1 MSSNPAKHIGI
12 KQQKLIE
19 ESIKNYVVYYDKTF
33 SLYLKLRSDILELH
47 NTVRLLSTHKEKRNN
62 SNPDDNET
70 KEEVSTAE
78 ENSISKDE
86 IEPDNIKIDEA
97 DAESFKNKLAE
108 AAVRLEQLKF
118 EADKVQITYESYLD
132 ELRNILAIE
141 SRKHAEGYQPE
152 VLTDAK
158 NKLSSL
164 VNQETELNAKID
176 DIKTVQK
183 PFLDKVTNLVSNFN
197 SNITS
202 STARVIHPSLL
213 RNIDDEGTENSV
225 QVNYNHLVFAK
236 LDISRFFAQRTPV
249 SELNDV
255 LLSQV
260 QDILESNSRVFD
272 KVETQ
277 SSSEDSQKLL
287 YKLARSSLHDINQN
301 TDLDEY
307 DDLIDK
313 AIKDISISYQE
324 NQVIKAQ
331 WSKHARKVEK
341 IKHILEEQ
349 DEDGDIEMI

>member
-33 SLYLKLRSDILELH
+33 SSYLKLRSDILELH
-47 NTVRLLSTHKEKRNN
+47 NTVRLLSTHKEKRNT

-70 KEEVSTAE
+70 KEEVGTAE

-97 DAESFKNKLAE
+97 DAESFKNNLAE

-118 EADKVQITYESYLD
+118 EADKVQITYESYLN

-183 PFLDKVTNLVSNFN
+183 PLLDKVTNLVSNFN

-236 LDISRFFAQRTPV
+236 SDISRFFAQRTAV

>member
-70 KEEVSTAE
+70 KEEVGTAE

-183 PFLDKVTNLVSNFN
+183 PLLDKVTNLVSNFN

-236 LDISRFFAQRTPV
+236 LDISRFFAQRTAV

>member
-1 MSSNPAKHIGI
+1 M
-12 KQQKLIE
+12 
-19 ESIKNYVVYYDKTF
+19 
-33 SLYLKLRSDILELH
+33 
-47 NTVRLLSTHKEKRNN
+47 RLLSTHKEKRNT

-118 EADKVQITYESYLD
+118 EADKVQITYESYLN

-183 PFLDKVTNLVSNFN
+183 PLLDKVTNLVSNFN

-236 LDISRFFAQRTPV
+236 LDISRFFAQRTAV

>member
-47 NTVRLLSTHKEKRNN
+47 NTVRLLSTHKEKRNT

-118 EADKVQITYESYLD
+118 EADKVQITYESYLN

-183 PFLDKVTNLVSNFN
+183 PLLDKVTNLVSNFN

-236 LDISRFFAQRTPV
+236 LDISRFFAERTAV

-260 QDILESNSRVFD
+260 HDILESNSRVFD

-301 TDLDEY
+301 TELDVCV
-307 DDLIDK
+307 DLIVL
-313 AIKDISISYQE
+313 AIMDISISYQE

>member
-33 SLYLKLRSDILELH
+33 SLYLKLLSDILELH

-70 KEEVSTAE
+70 KEEVGTAE

-118 EADKVQITYESYLD
+118 EADKVQITYESYLN

-183 PFLDKVTNLVSNFN
+183 PLLDKVTNLVSNFN

-236 LDISRFFAQRTPV
+236 LDISRFFAERTAV

>member
-33 SLYLKLRSDILELH
+33 SSYLKLRSDILELH
-47 NTVRLLSTHKEKRNN
+47 NTVRLLSTHKEKRNT

-86 IEPDNIKIDEA
+86 IEPDNTKIDEA

-118 EADKVQITYESYLD
+118 EADKVQITYESYLN

-236 LDISRFFAQRTPV
+236 SDISRFFAQRTAV

>member
-70 KEEVSTAE
+70 KEEVGTAE

-97 DAESFKNKLAE
+97 DAESFKNNLAE

-183 PFLDKVTNLVSNFN
+183 PLLDKVTNLVSNFN

-236 LDISRFFAQRTPV
+236 LDISRFFAQRTAV

>member
-19 ESIKNYVVYYDKTF
+19 EYKEHVVYYDKTF

-47 NTVRLLSTHKEKRNN
+47 NTVRLLSTHKEKRNT

-97 DAESFKNKLAE
+97 DAESFKNNLAE

-118 EADKVQITYESYLD
+118 EADKVQITYESYLN

-176 DIKTVQK
+176 DIK
-183 PFLDKVTNLVSNFN
+183 LC
-197 SNITS
+197 
-202 STARVIHPSLL
+202 RSLF
-213 RNIDDEGTENSV
+213 R
-225 QVNYNHLVFAK
+225 
-236 LDISRFFAQRTPV
+236 
-249 SELNDV
+249 
-255 LLSQV
+255 
-260 QDILESNSRVFD
+260 
-272 KVETQ
+272 Q
-277 SSSEDSQKLL
+277 S
-287 YKLARSSLHDINQN
+287 H
-301 TDLDEY
+301 
-307 DDLIDK
+307 
-313 AIKDISISYQE
+313 
-324 NQVIKAQ
+324 
-331 WSKHARKVEK
+331 
-341 IKHILEEQ
+341 
-349 DEDGDIEMI
+349 

>member
-33 SLYLKLRSDILELH
+33 SSYLKLRSDILELH

-70 KEEVSTAE
+70 KEEVGTAE

-97 DAESFKNKLAE
+97 DAESFKNNLAE

-118 EADKVQITYESYLD
+118 EADKVQITYESYLN

-183 PFLDKVTNLVSNFN
+183 PLLDKVTNLVSNFN

-236 LDISRFFAQRTPV
+236 SDISRFFAERTAV

>member
-47 NTVRLLSTHKEKRNN
+47 NTVRLLSTHKEKRNT

-118 EADKVQITYESYLD
+118 EADKVQITYESYLN

-236 LDISRFFAQRTPV
+236 LDISRFFAQRTAV

-307 DDLIDK
+307 DDLIDI

>member
-33 SLYLKLRSDILELH
+33 SSYLKLRSDILELH
-47 NTVRLLSTHKEKRNN
+47 NTVRLLSTHKEKRNT

-118 EADKVQITYESYLD
+118 EADKVQITYESYLN

-183 PFLDKVTNLVSNFN
+183 PLLDKVTNLVSNFN

-236 LDISRFFAQRTPV
+236 SDISRFFAQRTAV

>member
-33 SLYLKLRSDILELH
+33 SSYLKLRSDILELH

-97 DAESFKNKLAE
+97 DAESFKNNLAE

-183 PFLDKVTNLVSNFN
+183 PLLDKVTNLVSNFN

-236 LDISRFFAQRTPV
+236 SDISRFFAERTAV

>member
-47 NTVRLLSTHKEKRNN
+47 NTVRLLIHKEKRNT
-62 SNPDDNET
+62 SRTDDNAT
-70 KEEVSTAE
+70 KVEDSTTAE
-78 ENSISKDE
+78 NSSNKDDS
-86 IEPDNIKIDEA
+86 EPNSTRIDEA
-97 DAESFKNKLAE
+97 DVQSFKNNLAE

-118 EADKVQITYESYLD
+118 EADRVQITYESYLN
-132 ELRNILAIE
+132 ELRNVLVIE
-141 SRKHAEGYQPE
+141 SRRYTEDYQPE
-152 VLTDAK
+152 ILTDAK

-164 VNQETELNAKID
+164 VNQETELNGKID
-176 DIKTVQK
+176 DIKNVQK
-183 PFLDKVTNLVSNFN
+183 PLLDKVTNLVSNFN

-202 STARVIHPSLL
+202 STARVIHPTLL
-213 RNIDDEGTENSV
+213 RNIDDEGTENSI

-236 LDISRFFAQRTPV
+236 LDISRFFVEKTAI

-260 QDILESNSRVFD
+260 QDILETNTRIFD
-272 KVETQ
+272 KFETNN
-277 SSSEDSQKLL
+277 SNDDSQKLL
-287 YKLARSSLHDINQN
+287 YKLARSSLHDITQN
-301 TDLDEY
+301 TDIEEY

-324 NQVIKAQ
+324 NQVIKAE

-341 IKHILEEQ
+341 IKHILEER
-349 DEDGDIEMI
+349 DDDGDVEMM

>member
-70 KEEVSTAE
+70 KEEVGTAE

-97 DAESFKNKLAE
+97 DAESFKNNLAE

-183 PFLDKVTNLVSNFN
+183 PLLDKVTNLVSNFN

-236 LDISRFFAQRTPV
+236 LDISRFFAERTAV

>member
-70 KEEVSTAE
+70 KEEVGTAE

-183 PFLDKVTNLVSNFN
+183 PLLDKVTNLVSNFN

-236 LDISRFFAQRTPV
+236 LDISRFFAERTAV

>member
-33 SLYLKLRSDILELH
+33 SSYLKLRSDILELH

-118 EADKVQITYESYLD
+118 EADKVQITYESYLN

-183 PFLDKVTNLVSNFN
+183 PLLDKVTNLVSNFN

-236 LDISRFFAQRTPV
+236 SDISRFFAQRTAV

>member
-47 NTVRLLSTHKEKRNN
+47 NTVRLLSTHKEKRNT

-70 KEEVSTAE
+70 KEEVGTAE

-97 DAESFKNKLAE
+97 DAESFKNNLAE

-118 EADKVQITYESYLD
+118 EADKVQITYESYLN

-176 DIKTVQK
+176 DIKLCRS
-183 PFLDKVTNLVSNFN
+183 FLDKVTNLVSNFN

-236 LDISRFFAQRTPV
+236 LDISRFLRRGRQLV
-249 SELNDV
+249 N
-255 LLSQV
+255 
-260 QDILESNSRVFD
+260 
-272 KVETQ
+272 
-277 SSSEDSQKLL
+277 
-287 YKLARSSLHDINQN
+287 
-301 TDLDEY
+301 
-307 DDLIDK
+307 
-313 AIKDISISYQE
+313 
-324 NQVIKAQ
+324 
-331 WSKHARKVEK
+331 
-341 IKHILEEQ
+341 
-349 DEDGDIEMI
+349 

>member
-33 SLYLKLRSDILELH
+33 SSYLKLRSDILELH

-118 EADKVQITYESYLD
+118 EADKVQITYESYLN

-183 PFLDKVTNLVSNFN
+183 PLLDKVTNLVSNFN

-236 LDISRFFAQRTPV
+236 SDISRFFAERTAV

>member
-47 NTVRLLSTHKEKRNN
+47 NTVRLLSTHKEKRNT

-70 KEEVSTAE
+70 KEEVGTAE

-118 EADKVQITYESYLD
+118 EADKVQITYESYLN

-236 LDISRFFAQRTPV
+236 LDISRFFAQRTAV

-349 DEDGDIEMI
+349 DEGGDIEMI

>member
-47 NTVRLLSTHKEKRNN
+47 NTVRLLSTHKEKRNT

-86 IEPDNIKIDEA
+86 IELDNIKIDEA

-183 PFLDKVTNLVSNFN
+183 PLLDKVTNLVSNFN

-236 LDISRFFAQRTPV
+236 LDISRFFAQRTAV

>member
-47 NTVRLLSTHKEKRNN
+47 NTVRLLSTHKEKRNT

-118 EADKVQITYESYLD
+118 EADKVQITYESYLN

-183 PFLDKVTNLVSNFN
+183 PLLDKVTNLVSNFN

-236 LDISRFFAQRTPV
+236 LDISRFFAQRTAV

-324 NQVIKAQ
+324 NQVIKA
-331 WSKHARKVEK
+331 
-341 IKHILEEQ
+341 
-349 DEDGDIEMI
+349 

>member
-183 PFLDKVTNLVSNFN
+183 PLLDKVTNLVSNFN

>member
-33 SLYLKLRSDILELH
+33 SSYLKLRSDILELH

-183 PFLDKVTNLVSNFN
+183 PLLDKVTNLVSNFN
-197 SNITS
+197 SNVTS

-236 LDISRFFAQRTPV
+236 SDISRFFAERTAV

>member
-47 NTVRLLSTHKEKRNN
+47 NTVRLLSTHKEKRNT

-70 KEEVSTAE
+70 KEEVGTAE

-97 DAESFKNKLAE
+97 DAESFKNNLAE

-118 EADKVQITYESYLD
+118 EADKVQITYESYLN

-236 LDISRFFAQRTPV
+236 LDISRFFAQRTAV

>member
-33 SLYLKLRSDILELH
+33 SSYLKLRSDILELH
-47 NTVRLLSTHKEKRNN
+47 NTVRLLSTHKEKRNT

-97 DAESFKNKLAE
+97 DAESTIE
-108 AAVRLEQLKF
+108 F
-118 EADKVQITYESYLD
+118 EADKVQITYESYLN

-183 PFLDKVTNLVSNFN
+183 PLLDKVTNLVSNFN

-236 LDISRFFAQRTPV
+236 SDISRFFAQRTAV

>member
-1 MSSNPAKHIGI
+1 M
-12 KQQKLIE
+12 
-19 ESIKNYVVYYDKTF
+19 VYYDKTF

-47 NTVRLLSTHKEKRNN
+47 NTVRLLSTHKEKRNT

-118 EADKVQITYESYLD
+118 EADKVQITYESYLN

-183 PFLDKVTNLVSNFN
+183 PLLDKVTNLVSNFN

-236 LDISRFFAQRTPV
+236 LDISRFFAQRTAV

>member
-33 SLYLKLRSDILELH
+33 SSYLKLRSDILELH
-47 NTVRLLSTHKEKRNN
+47 NTVRLLSTHKEKRNT

-70 KEEVSTAE
+70 KEEVGTAE

-97 DAESFKNKLAE
+97 DAESFKNNLAE

-118 EADKVQITYESYLD
+118 EADKVQITYESYLN

-236 LDISRFFAQRTPV
+236 SDISRFFAQRTAV

>member
-47 NTVRLLSTHKEKRNN
+47 NTVRLLSTHKEKRNT

-70 KEEVSTAE
+70 KEEVGTAE

-97 DAESFKNKLAE
+97 DAESFKNNLAE

-183 PFLDKVTNLVSNFN
+183 PLLDKVTNLVSNFN

-236 LDISRFFAQRTPV
+236 LDISRFFAQRTAV

>member
-118 EADKVQITYESYLD
+118 EADKVQVTYESYLN

-164 VNQETELNAKID
+164 VNQETDLNAKID

-183 PFLDKVTNLVSNFN
+183 PLLDKVTNLVSNFN

>member
-47 NTVRLLSTHKEKRNN
+47 NTVRLLSTHKEKRNT

-70 KEEVSTAE
+70 KEEVGTAE

-183 PFLDKVTNLVSNFN
+183 PLLDKVTNLVSNFN

-236 LDISRFFAQRTPV
+236 LDISRFFAERTAV

>member
-47 NTVRLLSTHKEKRNN
+47 NTVRLLSTHKEKRNT

-70 KEEVSTAE
+70 KEEVGTAE

>member
-33 SLYLKLRSDILELH
+33 SSYLKLRSDILELH

-183 PFLDKVTNLVSNFN
+183 PLLDKVTNLVSNFN

-236 LDISRFFAQRTPV
+236 SDISRFFAQRTPV

-260 QDILESNSRVFD
+260 HDILESNSRVFD

>member
-33 SLYLKLRSDILELH
+33 SSYLKLRSDILELH

-70 KEEVSTAE
+70 KEEVGTAE

-183 PFLDKVTNLVSNFN
+183 PLLDKVTNLVSNFN

-236 LDISRFFAQRTPV
+236 SDISRFFAERTAV

>member
-33 SLYLKLRSDILELH
+33 SSYLKLRSDILELH
-47 NTVRLLSTHKEKRNN
+47 NTVRLLSTHKEKRNT

-70 KEEVSTAE
+70 KEEVGTAE

-118 EADKVQITYESYLD
+118 EADKVQITYESYLN

-183 PFLDKVTNLVSNFN
+183 PLLDKVTNLVSNFN

-236 LDISRFFAQRTPV
+236 SDISRFFAQRTAV

>member
-47 NTVRLLSTHKEKRNN
+47 NTVRLLSTHKEKRNT

-70 KEEVSTAE
+70 KEEVGTAE

-183 PFLDKVTNLVSNFN
+183 PLLDKVTNLVSNFN

-349 DEDGDIEMI
+349 NEDGDIEMI

>member
-70 KEEVSTAE
+70 KEEVGTAE

-97 DAESFKNKLAE
+97 DAESFKNNLAE

-118 EADKVQITYESYLD
+118 EADKVQITYESYLN

-183 PFLDKVTNLVSNFN
+183 PLLDKVTNLVSNFN

-236 LDISRFFAQRTPV
+236 LDISRFFAQRTAV

>member
-70 KEEVSTAE
+70 KEEVGTAE
-78 ENSISKDE
+78 ENRISKDE

-97 DAESFKNKLAE
+97 DAESFKNNLAE

-183 PFLDKVTNLVSNFN
+183 PLLDKVTNLVSNFN

-236 LDISRFFAQRTPV
+236 LDISRFFAQRTAV